1 MFISKKHLSRRTMLR
16 GLGTA
21 VALPLLDSMVPAS
34 TALAQTA
41 AVPAMPRVGCIYIP
55 HGATMAYW
63 TPTTT
68 GKNFEFT
75 PILKPLE
82 QYRNQLNVIS
92 GLANAPVGPESG
104 EDSGGAQNHERAAAA
119 FLTAAHPVSGDR
131 AFVGQSFDQVL
142 AEHLGQDTPMP
153 SVELAIEPSGN
164 VCGDTNFTCS
174 YRSSLSWK
182 TPTLALPMEN
192 NPQLVFERLFG
203 DGTTDA
209 ERKERR
215 RVSASLLDSIRED
228 VASLNMKLPAAD
240 RARLSDYLEEVREIE
255 RRVALVDA
263 KLSAESLEVPDAPRG
278 IPNGFE
284 NHINLMFDLQV
295 LAFKSDIT
303 RISTLMMAGEGSN
316 TRYPGSGIAEG
327 FHNASHHSNEQKNKD
342 QFAVLNNYHI
352 GVLKGFFDR
361 LANTPDG
368 DGSLLDHSMILYGS
382 SMSDANEHNFDP
394 LPMLLVGGANGLI
407 EGGRHLQFEAH
418 TPLANLYLGLLDK
431 FGIHKDSFG
440 NSNGRL
446 EV

>member
-352 GVLKGFFDR
+352 GVLTGFFDR

>member
-1 MFISKKHLSRRTMLR
+1 MFISKKYLSRRTLLR
-16 GLGTA
+16 GAGTA
-21 VALPLLDSMVPAS
+21 IALPLLDSMIPAH
-34 TALAQTA
+34 TALAATA
-41 AVPAMPRVGCIYIP
+41 ANPAPRLSSIYIP

-63 TPTTT
+63 TPAQT
-68 GKNFEFT
+68 GKDFEFT

-82 QYRNQLNVIS
+82 KYRSYLNIIS
-92 GLANAPVGPESG
+92 GLANSPVGPEVG
-104 EDSGGAQNHERAAAA
+104 EDSGGALNHERAAAA
-119 FLTAAHPVSGDR
+119 FLTAAHPISGDR
-131 AFVGQSFDQVL
+131 GYVGESFDQVL
-142 AEHLGQDTPMP
+142 AGIIGQDTPLP
-153 SVELAIEPSGN
+153 SVELAIEPSN
-164 VCGDTNFTCS
+164 NTCGDASFTCS
-174 YRSSLSWK
+174 YRSSISWK

-215 RVSASLLDSIRED
+215 RQSASLLDSIKEE
-228 VASLNMKLPAAD
+228 VASLNLKLPTAD
-240 RARLSDYLEEVREIE
+240 RTRLSEYLEEVREIE

-263 KLSAESLEVPDAPRG
+263 KLSAESLDVPDAPRG

-303 RISTLMMAGEGSN
+303 RISTMMMAGEGSN
-316 TRYPGSGIAEG
+316 IRFPGSGVNEG

-342 QFAVLNNYHI
+342 QFALINNYHI
-352 GVLKGFFDR
+352 GVLKGFFDK
-361 LANTPDG
+361 LAATEDG
-368 DGSLLDHSMILYGS
+368 DGSLLDHSLIMYGS

-394 LPMLLVGGANGLI
+394 IPMLLMGGANGLI
-407 EGGRHLQFEAH
+407 EGGRHLEFAPQ

-431 FGIHKDSFG
+431 FGIHRDSFG
-440 NSNGRL
+440 NSTAKL

>member
-16 GLGTA
+16 GFGTA
-21 VALPLLDSMVPAS
+21 VALPLLDAMIPAA

-41 AVPAMPRVGCIYIP
+41 ANPAPRLGCIYIP

-63 TPTTT
+63 TPSTT

-82 QYRNQLNVIS
+82 QYRSHLNVIS
-92 GLANAPVGPESG
+92 GLANTPVGPEQG

-119 FLTAAHPVSGDR
+119 FLTAAHPLSGSR
-131 AFVGQSFDQVL
+131 GYVGQSFDQAV
-142 AEHLGQDTPMP
+142 AEVLGQDSPMP
-153 SVELAIEPSGN
+153 SVELAIEPAN
-164 VCGDTNFTCS
+164 NTCGDASFTCS

-215 RVSASLLDSIRED
+215 RQSASLLDSIKED
-228 VASLNMKLPAAD
+228 VATLNLKLPKSD
-240 RARLSDYLEEVREIE
+240 QVRLGEYLEEVREIE

-263 KLSAESLEVPDAPRG
+263 RLSEEALDVPNAPRG

-284 NHINLMFDLQV
+284 DHINLMFDLQV
-295 LAFKSDIT
+295 LAWKSDIT
-303 RISTLMMAGEGSN
+303 RISTMMMAAEGSN
-316 TRYPGSGIAEG
+316 VRYPGSGVAEG

-342 QFAVLNNYHI
+342 QFSVLNTYHVR
-352 GVLKGFFDR
+352 VLKGLFDR
-361 LANTPDG
+361 LAATPDG
-368 DGSLLDHSMILYGS
+368 DGNLLEHSLIVYGS

-394 LPMLLVGGANGLI
+394 LPILLAGGANGLI
-407 EGGRHLQFEAH
+407 EGGRHLQFAPQ

-431 FGIHKDSFG
+431 FGIQRESFG
-440 NSNGRL
+440 NSTGKV

>member
-21 VALPLLDSMVPAS
+21 VALPLLDSMIPAS

-41 AVPAMPRVGCIYIP
+41 AVPKMPRLGCIYIP

-82 QYRNQLNVIS
+82 GYRNQLNIIS

-131 AFVGQSFDQVL
+131 AFVGQSFDQLV

-153 SVELAIEPSGN
+153 SVELSIEPAGN
-164 VCGDTNFTCS
+164 VCGDANFTCS

-203 DGTTDA
+203 DGTTDE
-209 ERKERR
+209 ERRERR

-228 VASLNMKLPAAD
+228 VASLNMKLPQAD
-240 RARLSDYLEEVREIE
+240 RVRLSDYLEEVREIE

-342 QFAVLNNYHI
+342 QFAVLNTYHI

-361 LANTPDG
+361 LAATEDG
-368 DGSLLDHSMILYGS
+368 DGSLLDHSLIMYGS
-382 SMSDANEHNFDP
+382 SMSDANEHNYDP
-394 LPMLLVGGANGLI
+394 MPILLVGGANGLI
-407 EGGRHLQFEAH
+407 EGGRHLEFAPH
-418 TPLANLYLGLLDK
+418 TPLGNLYLGLLDK
-431 FGIHKDSFG
+431 FGIHRDSFG
-440 NSNGRL
+440 DSTGRL